1 MMSDNEIRTL
11 LNEFYSGTICDQ
23 DEDRLARF
31 FSEADYENLPD
42 DIKSSYSLFSGL
54 RSIRG
59 LKCPDIVRPVHNLK
73 MPFKMPFFGY
83 ALASLVAALLITGG
97 IILIPRTHYGYDFD
111 GKIIVSAEK
120 ALEEMEEL
128 NMLALLKDNEETIHQ
143 MFDN

>member
-11 LNEFYSGTICDQ
+11 LNAFYSGTICDQ

-42 DIKSSYSLFSGL
+42 DLKSSYSLFSGH
-54 RSIRG
+54 RSIRS
-59 LKCPDIVRPVHNLK
+59 LKCPDIVRPIHNLR
-73 MPFKMPFFGY
+73 MPFFGY
-83 ALASLVAALLITGG
+83 ALAALTVALLITGG
-97 IILIPRTHYGYDFD
+97 IILFPRTHYGYDFD
-111 GKIIVSAEK
+111 GKIIVSADK

-128 NMLALLKDNEETIHQ
+128 HMLALLKDNEETIHQ